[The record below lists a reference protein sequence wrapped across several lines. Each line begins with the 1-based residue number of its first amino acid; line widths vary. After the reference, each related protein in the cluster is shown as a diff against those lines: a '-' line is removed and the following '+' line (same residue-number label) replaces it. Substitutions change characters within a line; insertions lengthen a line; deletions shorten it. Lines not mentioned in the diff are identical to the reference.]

1 MVDSEIWPDYGAY
14 PPAGKTD
21 SEFIV
26 RVEPEDLETGGYAM
40 IRSMPCKLTAVKQLP
55 RGTRAMLFRHNWTW
69 AGLDVFTGEKH
80 EYTIRSNHDFTIE
93 VPVTTNASFLLLDI
107 DPSTGNLS
115 LLSDSGE
122 TKEDAS
128 LNRVEDGSFDA
139 VGAECLRR
147 FDEGEVLRVTVLT
160 IMGKEIVV
168 EVTTD
173 GGD

>member
-1 MVDSEIWPDYGAY
+1 MADSEL
-14 PPAGKTD
+14 
-21 SEFIV
+21 IV
-26 RVEPEDLETGGYAM
+26 RVQPEEVKKGGYSM
-40 IRSMPCKLTAVKQLP
+40 IKSMPCKLSEVTQVPKATAKGNNRIKLV
-55 RGTRAMLFRHNWTW
+55 GNH
-69 AGLDVFTGEKH
+69 VFTGKKYED
-80 EYTIRSNHDFTIE
+80 TINCTAGFNGIE
-93 VPVTTNASFLLLDI
+93 VPVTTKVSFLLLDI